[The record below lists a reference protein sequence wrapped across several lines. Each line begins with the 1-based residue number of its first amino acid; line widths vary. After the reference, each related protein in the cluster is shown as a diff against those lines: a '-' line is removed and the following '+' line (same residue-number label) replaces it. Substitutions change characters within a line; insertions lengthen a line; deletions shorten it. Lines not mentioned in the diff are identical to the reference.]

1 MLAWDRRDASKTLV
15 LTLGKV
21 LLYEGEVVPEG
32 ASLQQSIE
40 VWYDT
45 SVLKIAQ
52 HPSFVHYQIP
62 AGGVRKEI
70 LSSKWEPCQ
79 MGYSPLTHRAKI
91 QPAVGPQ
98 EDLLTIVKRR
108 KLQWYGHVSHS

>member
-70 LSSKWEPCQ
+70 LSK
-79 MGYSPLTHRAKI
+79 
-91 QPAVGPQ
+91 
-98 EDLLTIVKRR
+98 
-108 KLQWYGHVSHS
+108 